1 MANFNWL
8 NQWRDVGRKNGH
20 SPFDLSKRIAFSSPN
35 GLIQPIHFLETVP
48 DDHIQ
53 MDLSAILRS
62 ETMNTAAFFSGKMF
76 VDTFFVPY
84 SQLWHNFNQFV
95 SQKEDYHSTSFLGSK
110 FIPFVQLKDIVIFV
124 SNVLLGIYD
133 FSGLFNI
140 SGRALG
146 MDMVRLLQFAGIVDM
161 SPILLITNSTASP
174 SQKAEAITKFI
185 ADRGADYTKSV
196 NIFRLLAYQHI
207 FYDYYRNKYYDNLC
221 TTYDTNFDM
230 HCSYIDCFNVDD
242 IGGTRTDY
250 DTESSQDYDW
260 FERSNTEHPVLGQAY
275 TRASSSDMVRFA
287 NILGLHYHQYR
298 KDLFTSLMPATQF
311 GAVSSLS
318 FSDFTLN
325 FNADGSLADTPILGN
340 SSAFGSSSGSV
351 SFVDYDTPP
360 TLNVATSFN
369 IPNAFD
375 VLALRRAEVLQQW
388 KQNALRAGNMVDD
401 NFKSHYGVEPYYEAD
416 NNVKFLGSWEI
427 PFEINPVTAT
437 SSTGAATNGAVGD
450 LAAIGVGKA
459 VGRPIDFQ
467 CKDFGVIVSC
477 AYFVSDTYY
486 GCSNLDKANTLI
498 EPFDFFSPEFEN
510 VGFEPLGLSA
520 QNNNVS
526 LGNQV
531 MGFTLPYTLYK
542 TSVDQ
547 AYGAF
552 QNTEY
557 MVLDS
562 DNGDYLA
569 VKSGSLSPWIVQR
582 SDIQLV
588 NVLDENNQWSVDSY
602 DVIRDVS
609 RFYQPASLVDHIF
622 GITYDGTYDTDQF
635 LVAATFNIKA
645 VRPMSVLGLPIF
657 A

>member
-1 MANFNWL
+1 MSTYNWL

-53 MDLSAILRS
+53 MDLSAILRT

-76 VDTFFVPY
+76 VDSFFVPY

-95 SQKEDYHSTSFLGSK
+95 SQKEDYHSTAYGGSQYV
-110 FIPFVQLKDIVIFV
+110 PFVMLKDLAVFV
-124 SNVLLGIYD
+124 GNCILGIYD
-133 FSGLFNI
+133 FEGLFGHSAQI
-140 SGRALG
+140 LGR
-146 MDMVRLLQFAGIVDM
+146 DMVRLLQFAGICDL
-161 SPILLITNSTASP
+161 SYFITIDRFDITRA
-174 SQKAEAITKFI
+174 QKITRMTNWLT
-185 ADRGADYTKSV
+185 DRGSDFNDKAV
-196 NIFRLLAYQHI
+196 NLFRLLAYQHVY
-207 FYDYYRNKYYDNLC
+207 YDYYRNKYYDNEC
-221 TTYDTNFDM
+221 QIYNSTYDIVT
-230 HCSYIDCFNVDD
+230 SYIDSFNLDD
-242 IGGTRTDY
+242 IGPTRGPG
-250 DTESSQDYDW
+250 SVSAQDFD
-260 FERSNTEHPVLGQAY
+260 FFDGQRLANPVLGTDFSNDDSVQY
-275 TRASSSDMVRFA
+275 TRLA

-318 FSDFTLN
+318 FSDF
-325 FNADGSLADTPILGN
+325 SLKFDGN
-340 SSAFGSSSGSV
+340 SESYSFLSTDQYFDGTVVSSNGILEDSLVV
-351 SFVDYDTPP
+351 SDSPQPITF
-360 TLNVATSFN
+360 S

-427 PFEINPVTAT
+427 NLEINPVTAT
-437 SSTGAATNGAVGD
+437 SATGSQVNGAVGD

-459 VGRPIDFQ
+459 VGSPIDFQ

-498 EPFDFFSPEFEN
+498 EPFDYFSPEFEN
-510 VGFEPLGLSA
+510 VGFEPIGLST
-520 QNNNVS
+520 QNNNIS
-526 LGNQV
+526 IGNQV
-531 MGFTLPYTLYK
+531 MGFTPPYTMYK
-542 TSVDQ
+542 TAVDQ
-547 AYGAF
+547 VYGAF
-552 QNTEY
+552 QTQEF

-562 DNGDYLA
+562 ENGDFL
-569 VKSGSLSPWIVQR
+569 SLRPGSLSPWVVQR
-582 SDIQLV
+582 SDIQLI
-588 NVLDENNQWSVDSY
+588 NVLSQDDNWYVRYYDS
-602 DVIRDVS
+602 IQDVS
-609 RFYQPASLVDHIF
+609 RFYQTPNLIDHIF
-622 GITYDGTYDTDQF
+622 GINYDYTYDTDQF

>member
-1 MANFNWL
+1 MAQFNWL

-95 SQKEDYHSTSFLGSK
+95 SQKEDYHSTSLSGSQ
-110 FIPFVQLKDIVIFV
+110 FIPFVQLKDIVKFV
-124 SNVLLGIYD
+124 CNVLLNIYD
-133 FSGLFNI
+133 FQGLFNI

-146 MDMVRLLQFAGIVDM
+146 MDMVRLLQFAGIVDL
-161 SPILLITNSTASP
+161 SPILRIIDEDMQLSDKIVEINLY
-174 SQKAEAITKFI
+174 IN
-185 ADRGADYTKSV
+185 DRGADYNKSV
-196 NIFRLLAYQHI
+196 NLFRLLAYQHI
-207 FYDYYRNKYYDNLC
+207 FYDYYRNKYYDNEC
-221 TTYDTNFDM
+221 AIWDTTNNAKST
-230 HCSYIDCFNVDD
+230 YIDSFNVDD
-242 IGGTRTDY
+242 IGGSRSND
-250 DTESSQDYDW
+250 DTLQEYYW
-260 FERSNTEHPVLGQAY
+260 FERPDTEHPVLGTAY
-275 TRASSSDMVRFA
+275 SRASAADMVRFA

-318 FSDFTLN
+318 FSDITISNDLIPS
-325 FNADGSLADTPILGN
+325 D
-340 SSAFGSSSGSV
+340 GSSSKVYTSGSTGNL
-351 SFVDYDTPP
+351 FR
-360 TLNVATSFN
+360 LGTSDETDVEARSHWN

-401 NFKSHYGVEPYYEAD
+401 NFRSHYGVEPYYEAD

-477 AYFVSDTYY
+477 AYFVSDSYY

-520 QNNNVS
+520 QNNNIS
-526 LGNQV
+526 MGNKV
-531 MGFTLPYTLYK
+531 MGFTPPYTMYK
-542 TSVDQ
+542 TAVDQ

-552 QNTEY
+552 QNSEY
-557 MVLDS
+557 IIKDS
-562 DNGDYLA
+562 ENGDVLMID
-569 VKSGSLSPWIVQR
+569 SGSLSPWIVQR

-588 NVLDENNQWSVDSY
+588 NVLSDNDNWYVDNY
-602 DVIRDVS
+602 DVIQDVS
-609 RFYQPASLVDHIF
+609 RFYQPANLVDHIF
-622 GITYDGTYDTDQF
+622 GITYDGSYDTDQF
-635 LVAATFNIKA
+635 LIAATFNVKA